1 VVVVGFAGAFLG
13 AVFTTVAPVVP
24 AIAAYY
30 GGGRDG
36 AFVAQWLLTM
46 PSIGIVVGGPAT
58 GWFVE
63 RFGARTMLLTC
74 FVLFAIAGMSGL
86 VIENMNL
93 LLASRFLVGVV
104 AAGQATAATA
114 LAGEVF
120 IGERRGPVM
129 GFQVALATL
138 LGVVMT
144 LATGALARSSWRLPF
159 ALYGIAFAVA
169 MLTLFVVPKSPARRA
184 LNKDGSGSLMPLLP
198 IFAVVT
204 AIMMVSFINS
214 NQIPTVLSSMGATDP
229 SLLAGVLATSTL
241 ATTIGAVLYGR
252 LRHVLGQARTSGL
265 GGLLQALA
273 VLFIAVTTTV
283 APTVASA
290 VLLGFGSGILYPGF
304 THMILDR
311 APEAVRGRAIGL
323 MFTAQF
329 AGPFLSTALLMPA
342 IGAYGRQDSLL
353 VLAALAGAGWLIY
366 LLRKGGRSMVPNPD
380 PL

>member
-1 VVVVGFAGAFLG
+1 
-13 AVFTTVAPVVP
+13 
-24 AIAAYY
+24 
-30 GGGRDG
+30 
-36 AFVAQWLLTM
+36 
-46 PSIGIVVGGPAT
+46 
-58 GWFVE
+58 
-63 RFGARTMLLTC
+63 
-74 FVLFAIAGMSGL
+74 
-86 VIENMNL
+86 
-93 LLASRFLVGVV
+93 
-104 AAGQATAATA
+104 
-114 LAGEVF
+114 
-120 IGERRGPVM
+120 
-129 GFQVALATL
+129 
-138 LGVVMT
+138 
-144 LATGALARSSWRLPF
+144 
-159 ALYGIAFAVA
+159 
-169 MLTLFVVPKSPARRA
+169 
-184 LNKDGSGSLMPLLP
+184 
-198 IFAVVT
+198 
-204 AIMMVSFINS
+204 MVSFINS